1 MERRHYFPPDIWE
14 SLKYYAEDEKLKI
27 QDPEV
32 RNLITPQ
39 GLGFAIIENHLVKM
53 GHYPPKTKVA
63 DVSEV
68 PEHV

>member
-32 RNLITPQ
+32 RNLITPPA
-39 GLGFAIIENHLVKM
+39 LGFAVIQNHLVKM
-53 GHYPPKTKVA
+53 GHYPPKGKAAEVP
-63 DVSEV
+63 EV